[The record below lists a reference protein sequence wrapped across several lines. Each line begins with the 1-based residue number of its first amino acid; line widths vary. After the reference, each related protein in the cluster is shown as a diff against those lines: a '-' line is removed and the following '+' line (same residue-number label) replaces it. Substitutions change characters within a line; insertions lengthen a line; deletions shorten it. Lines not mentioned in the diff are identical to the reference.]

1 MNAQKLIGFSLGLLC
16 LSACG
21 DVVLA
26 QDSAPGVNGPPKVL
40 VIQREYL
47 KPGRGGS
54 MHAKSESAFVRAMS
68 AAKWP
73 THYIGMNS
81 LSGPSRALFLV
92 PYASFEAWEK
102 DNQATEHNAT
112 LSAAMDR
119 AAVAD
124 GDLLTS
130 YDSSVWTYSE
140 EDSLNAEGG
149 LAEQHYMELTSFK
162 VRPGHRK
169 EWGELVKMAK
179 SGYAKVPNMH
189 WAAFE
194 SMYGADNGGLYLVA
208 TSMKS
213 LSEVDAEEAQS
224 KQFMEAMGESGMKK
238 FSELEA
244 SCIEKVQTNLFQF
257 DPKMSYPPEEW
268 VKANPGFW
276 KPKMAAPMKKEAAEP
291 AQ

>member
-1 MNAQKLIGFSLGLLC
+1 MNAKKLIGFSLGLLC

-21 DVVLA
+21 DVVSA

-47 KPGRGGS
+47 KPGRGGA

-68 AAKWP
+68 TAKWP

-81 LSGPSRALFLV
+81 LSGPSRALFFV

-102 DNQATEHNAT
+102 DNQATEHNASLAT
-112 LSAAMDR
+112 AMDR

-130 YDSSVWTYSE
+130 YDSSVWTFSE

-149 LAEQHYMELTSFK
+149 LAEEHYMEITSFK

-169 EWGELVKMAK
+169 DWEDLVKMAK
-179 SGYAKVPNMH
+179 SAYAKVPNMH
-189 WAAFE
+189 WATFE
-194 SMYGADNGGLYLVA
+194 SMYGADNGGVYLVV